1 MSAHPAASRRQLE
14 ASDPAA
20 TVWVN
25 ANAGSGKTHVLVDRV
40 IRLMLAGTEPSRI
53 MCVTFTKAAAAE
65 MANRLF
71 ERLSQWI
78 ALDDEKLTA
87 LLAGLGH
94 SAPDAALLERARQL
108 FTRALETPGG
118 LRIQTIHAFCERVL
132 QLFPVEAGIVPH
144 FTMLDDRQS
153 RELLEEVRNAVL
165 LRARA
170 DPTSSIGA
178 AVAAVAARINPDAFD
193 SLLTQLLGKR
203 AELRDVLDPDGGLA
217 HADAVLRS
225 RLSIAA
231 AEDAQAV
238 RAGSESTERSMRSL
252 PTPCATAP
260 AGTSSAGPSSA
271 NG

>member
-1 MSAHPAASRRQLE
+1 
-14 ASDPAA
+14 
-20 TVWVN
+20 
-25 ANAGSGKTHVLVDRV
+25 
-40 IRLMLAGTEPSRI
+40 

-132 QLFPVEAGIVPH
+132 QLFPVEAGSFRTSPCWMTASRASFSKRCATRCCCGRGPTPPH
-144 FTMLDDRQS
+144 
-153 RELLEEVRNAVL
+153 
-165 LRARA
+165 
-170 DPTSSIGA
+170 PIGA